1 MKGRLFM
8 LQTQEQMRLST
19 YQNLYDIVVPKDNI
33 LRKMKELVDF
43 SFVQEELSKNYCLNN
58 GRNAVS
64 PIRMFKY
71 LVLKA
76 MYELSD
82 GDVVE
87 RSRYDMSFKYF
98 LDMTPEDP
106 VIEASSLTKFRKLRL
121 KDVGMLDLLIGKT
134 VEIALENDLLKSH
147 TIIVDSTHTKARYN
161 QKSPREA
168 LSELAK
174 NLRKAVYQA
183 DASMKEK
190 MPKKSNT
197 GILEDEIDY
206 CRELIRIVEK
216 EEKLSINQNVK
227 EKLNYLE
234 ETVEDNLEKLELSK
248 DTDAKTGHKTYDT
261 AFFGYKTH
269 LAMSEERIITAAVV
283 TSGEKHDGKQLKELV
298 EKSEKTGFKVEEIIG
313 DAAYS
318 ERENIEY
325 AKEEEIKL
333 ISKLSRTVS
342 HGPKRKNGE
351 FEYNKDAGMY
361 VCPQGHMSIR
371 KSSNRPRKY
380 KEEAAGTVET
390 YFFDVEKCK
399 HCPRRKGC
407 YREGAKTK
415 SYSVTIRSDIHTE
428 HQKFQETDYFKER
441 ARERYKIE
449 AKNSELKNRHGYDV
463 ASSSGLV
470 GMELQGAVTI
480 FAANLKRIL
489 RLMAEK

>member
-1 MKGRLFM
+1 M

-234 ETVEDNLEKLELSK
+234 ENVEDNLEKLELSK

-342 HGPKRKNGE
+342 HGPKRKSGE
-351 FEYNKDAGMY
+351 FDYNKDAGMY

-371 KSSNRPRKY
+371 KGSNRPRKY

-407 YREGAKTK
+407 YREGSKTK

>member
-1 MKGRLFM
+1 M
-8 LQTQEQMRLST
+8 LQTQEQMRLSA
-19 YQNLYDIVVPKDNI
+19 YQDLYNIVVPRENV
-33 LRKMKELVDF
+33 LRRMKELVDF
-43 SFVQEELSKNYCLNN
+43 NFVQEELSKNYCLNN

-82 GDVVE
+82 VDVVE

-98 LDMTPEDP
+98 LDMTPEES

-121 KDVGMLDLLIGKT
+121 KDVGILDLLIGKT
-134 VEIALENDLLKSH
+134 VEIALENNLLKSH

-168 LSELAK
+168 LAELAK

-183 DASMKEK
+183 DAAMKKK
-190 MPKKSNT
+190 MPKKANN

-206 CRELIRIVEK
+206 CRELINIVKK

-227 EKLNYLE
+227 EKLNLLD

-248 DTDAKTGHKTYDT
+248 DTDAKTGHKTHDT
-261 AFFGYKTH
+261 SFFGYKTH

-298 EKSEKTGFKVEEIIG
+298 EKSEKTGFEVEEIIG

-318 ERENIEY
+318 EKENIEY
-325 AKEEEIKL
+325 AKKENIAL
-333 ISKLSRTVS
+333 VSKLNRAVT
-342 HGPKRKNGE
+342 HGQKRKNGD

-371 KSSNRPRKY
+371 KSKRRP
-380 KEEAAGTVET
+380 KEGVGTVET
-390 YFFDVEKCK
+390 YFFDMEKCK
-399 HCPRRKGC
+399 RCPRRKDC
-407 YREGAKTK
+407 CREGSKTK
-415 SYSVTIRSDIHTE
+415 SYSVTISSNIHTE
-428 HQKFQETDYFKER
+428 QKKFQETDYFKDR

-449 AKNSELKNRHGYDV
+449 AKNSELKQRHGYDI
-463 ASSSGLV
+463 ASSSGLL

-480 FAANLKRIL
+480 FTVNLKRII
-489 RLMAEK
+489 RLMEEK